1 MMVQM
6 MMLQSCLRWNLFSI
20 QSLLCNQIYS
30 CQAYTL
36 ADTNWNIWCIVSY
49 KINHQCI
56 LVINSWL
63 SQKSTKHLQ
72 LQQSS
77 WILMNIQLDWLDAI
91 INSYL
96 VFGFSYTS
104 KSFRSKHAW
113 PRKSSAPIKF
123 LWSTL
128 TSISGL
134 KSPVGS
140 VLKPNKI
147 LLCDDM
153 NLLSIQQWH
162 AMAQSYVLT
171 CFIGSVY
178 QIICTTQTSGFQQQ
192 NANIFSFHRLKRQI
206 GTKHN

>member
-1 MMVQM
+1 
-6 MMLQSCLRWNLFSI
+6 
-20 QSLLCNQIYS
+20 
-30 CQAYTL
+30 
-36 ADTNWNIWCIVSY
+36 
-49 KINHQCI
+49 
-56 LVINSWL
+56 
-63 SQKSTKHLQ
+63 
-72 LQQSS
+72 
-77 WILMNIQLDWLDAI
+77 MNIRLGWLDAI

-128 TSISGL
+128 TSISVRV
-134 KSPVGS
+134 SPVGRD
-140 VLKPNKI
+140 LKPMVM

-153 NLLSIQQWH
+153 NLLSIQRWH
-162 AMAQSYVLT
+162 AMAQSYILT
-171 CFIGSVY
+171 WFIGSVY

-206 GTKHN
+206 GTRHN